1 MQRNLIPRFLNVF
14 PTGVEIGALPEEK
27 GYLTQYVDGPDWV
40 RPPPP
45 AVLRYEAIAQADPGL
60 ADAFQHE
67 PRTTTLRAMDAAR
80 EFADLDA
87 DCAYSLVVGF
97 ELRDIP
103 TTEEPI
109 TERTEP
115 RLCAFTGTLLSASR
129 KRWTLAS
136 AELHCEQ
143 CGQHHGA
150 EVPLFAEHPPEI
162 DPCDRCGAAASW
174 ILDGNASHYYRFQT
188 IRVRRTGPGDR
199 SSPPDE
205 VIEVAL
211 LGDSVLD
218 PDDGRFVEVYGIRNP
233 GGMELYESAEP
244 WALCTALDQSEET

>member
-1 MQRNLIPRFLNVF
+1 MQQNPIPHFIGVF
-14 PTGVEIGALPEEK
+14 PTGVEIGASSNKKRSLAK
-27 GYLTQYVDGPDWV
+27 YVNGPDWIC
-40 RPPPP
+40 PPPP
-45 AVLRYEAIAQADPGL
+45 AVLRYEAIAQADPAL
-60 ADAFQHE
+60 ADAFHRE
-67 PRTTTLRAMDAAR
+67 PRTTTLRAMDAAQ

-87 DCAYSLVVGF
+87 DRSYSLVAGC
-97 ELRDIP
+97 ELRGIP

-115 RLCAFTGTLLSASR
+115 RLCAFAGTLLSASR
-129 KRWTLAS
+129 KLWTLAS
-136 AELHCEQ
+136 AELYCEQ
-143 CGQHHGA
+143 CDRHYGP

-162 DPCDRCGAAASW
+162 DPCNRCGATADW
-174 ILDGNASHYYRFQT
+174 ILDESASHYYRFQT
-188 IRVRRTGPGDR
+188 IRVRRAGIDAR

-233 GGMELYESAEP
+233 SGMALYESAEP
-244 WALCTALDQSEET
+244 WVLCTALNQSKAT